1 MQTKLTAPAV
11 LDREFLEMRAKVLQL
26 AASFDRLDRAEGAV
40 EGDSRLTQLAQ
51 AIQLLQS
58 ERPDKAEEVQM
69 IFSRAFSPNWRDE
82 LGVDQHV

>member
-11 LDREFLEMRAKVLQL
+11 LEREFLEMRAKVLQL

-40 EGDSRLTQLAQ
+40 AGDSRLAQLAQ

-58 ERPDKAEEVQM
+58 EQPGRAEEVQM
-69 IFSRAFSPNWRDE
+69 IFSRTFSPDWRDE
-82 LGVDQHV
+82 LGVG